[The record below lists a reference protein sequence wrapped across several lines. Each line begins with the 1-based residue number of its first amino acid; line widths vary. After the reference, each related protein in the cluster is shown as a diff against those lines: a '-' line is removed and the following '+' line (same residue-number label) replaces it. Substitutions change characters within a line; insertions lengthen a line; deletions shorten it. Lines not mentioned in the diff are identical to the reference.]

1 MRGRDAQT
9 ARVRALYD
17 TIAPHYD
24 RAIRLVENALFGD
37 GRAWVCGQARGA
49 VLEVAIGTGR
59 NLAFYP
65 AGCRLT
71 GVDISPAMLDIARRT
86 AASLGMDVD
95 LRVGDGQAL
104 EFADATF
111 DTVVITVGLCTIPD
125 DARAIAEAAR
135 VLRPGGLLLLLEHV
149 RSALAPVRFLQI
161 LAEPITSRRFGDH
174 LLREPLAHLGA
185 AGFIVELVLRS
196 RGGVVERVRACK
208 P

>member
-1 MRGRDAQT
+1 MRDRDAQT
-9 ARVRALYD
+9 ERVRALYD
-17 TIAPHYD
+17 TLAPHYD
-24 RAIRLVENALFGD
+24 RAIRLVETALFGD

-65 AGCRLT
+65 AGARLT
-71 GVDISPAMLDIARRT
+71 GIDISPAMLDIARRT
-86 AASLGMDVD
+86 AASLGTDVE

-149 RSALAPVRFLQI
+149 RSALAPVRFLQV
-161 LAEPITSRRFGDH
+161 LAEPITARRFGDH

-185 AGFIVELVLRS
+185 AGLIVEVVLRS
-196 RGGVVERVRACK
+196 RGGVVERVRARK